1 MTRCDSAIRQFV
13 AIALA
18 VFAAIFVVRHF
29 IGCGAS
35 PEAKRAAADAAY
47 RADMLACVAKA
58 TTLEDS
64 QTCRANVRAQWLVD
78 AGPR

>member
-1 MTRCDSAIRQFV
+1 MRREIAIRQFV
-13 AIALA
+13 AVGLALFA
-18 VFAAIFVVRHF
+18 VLFVVGHCS
-29 IGCGAS
+29 GCGAS
-35 PEAKRAAADAAY
+35 PEAKAAAADAAY

-64 QTCRANVRAQWLVD
+64 QTCRANVRAQWRVD